1 METDVLSEKLKD
13 LNMDK
18 LGKRAIE
25 VAAGLIFGVL
35 GVMMF
40 SKFIEDNFD
49 FRVAGISNKPPHDE
63 EKKQKE

>member
-1 METDVLSEKLKD
+1 MDADIITEKLKD

>member
-1 METDVLSEKLKD
+1 MDADIITEKLKD

-40 SKFIEDNFD
+40 SKFI
-49 FRVAGISNKPPHDE
+49 
-63 EKKQKE
+63 

>member
-1 METDVLSEKLKD
+1 MDADVITDKLKD
-13 LNMDK
+13 LNIDK
-18 LGKRAIE
+18 LGKRAVE

-49 FRVAGISNKPPHDE
+49 FRIAGISNKPAPE
-63 EKKQKE
+63 ESNHT

>member
-1 METDVLSEKLKD
+1 MDAEIITDKLKD
-13 LNMDK
+13 LNIDK
-18 LGKRAIE
+18 LGKRAVE

-49 FRVAGISNKPPHDE
+49 FRVAGISNKPPHSE

>member
-1 METDVLSEKLKD
+1 MDADIITEKLKD

-49 FRVAGISNKPPHDE
+49 FRVAGISNKPAHKE
-63 EKKQKE
+63 EKQ

>member
-1 METDVLSEKLKD
+1 MDADIITEKLKD
-13 LNMDK
+13 LNMNK